1 MDSTQRPIGPN
12 DVARR
17 NPKTKV
23 IIGFQ
28 KVSGNY
34 EAMPSGKEKGALKLT
49 ASNLKLIA
57 FEEEKDEGGYR
68 AEESGHALLADQD
81 EILKRKIQVLHKSN
95 TQCKGLLFSL
105 YRSAGPV
112 AAKLVSFKTAI
123 ILRLASKIGKR
134 TEYKRLRNGKS
145 STRRINSTTLLLF
158 SSRILGFF
166 KLTAHGRNS

>member
-57 FEEEKDEGGYR
+57 FEEEKDEGGYIVR
-68 AEESGHALLADQD
+68 
-81 EILKRKIQVLHKSN
+81 KRVVTHCWPI
-95 TQCKGLLFSL
+95 
-105 YRSAGPV
+105 
-112 AAKLVSFKTAI
+112 
-123 ILRLASKIGKR
+123 R
-134 TEYKRLRNGKS
+134 TRY
-145 STRRINSTTLLLF
+145 
-158 SSRILGFF
+158 
-166 KLTAHGRNS
+166 